1 MRKMSRE
8 EKKKAGIASLPAN
21 LSIALGEMEKDELV
35 HLVLGESFVDEYLEK
50 KQQEWESYMEQISEW
65 ELNRYLYCM

>member
-1 MRKMSRE
+1 
-8 EKKKAGIASLPAN
+8 
-21 LSIALGEMEKDELV
+21 MEKDELV